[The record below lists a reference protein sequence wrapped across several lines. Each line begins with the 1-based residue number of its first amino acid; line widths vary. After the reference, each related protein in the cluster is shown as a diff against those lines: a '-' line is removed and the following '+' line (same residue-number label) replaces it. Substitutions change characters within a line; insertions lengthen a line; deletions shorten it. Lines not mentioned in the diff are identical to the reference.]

1 MPPEPEPAVQ
11 PARVPESLSPTW
23 ISRWWPSSRV
33 FLMQLSL
40 PSAQCRVTPGYKLYV
55 GARSKRVSGMISGC
69 QCHQYLLDTVGLNRT
84 GSSHRRHE
92 EESHHCGQGEVD
104 MHVWRAVSRLVISQ
118 QRTPSTTCTP
128 VLLHGRYNVGAR
140 ALPQGMIRCARKPC
154 ALNRHRH
161 QLTVRRQQCKMRLC
175 SFCATKRARNQARTK
190 VIASIRESG
199 ARRKCA
205 RQFNTDKTELLWRQ
219 DDQISP
225 L

>member
-1 MPPEPEPAVQ
+1 MPPEPDPAVQ
-11 PARVPESLSPTW
+11 PDRVPESVSPTW
-23 ISRWWPSSRV
+23 SSRWWPSSRV

-55 GARSKRVSGMISGC
+55 GARSRRVSGMISGC
-69 QCHQYLLDTVGLNRT
+69 QCHQYILDTVGLNGA

-92 EESHHCGQGEVD
+92 ERSHHCGHGEVD
-104 MHVWRAVSRLVISQ
+104 MHVWRAVSCLVISQ
-118 QRTPSTTCTP
+118 QRMLSTTCTL

-140 ALPQGMIRCARKPC
+140 ALPQGMIRCARIPC
-154 ALNRHRH
+154 ALSCHQY
-161 QLTVRRQQCKMRLC
+161 QLTEARQQWTMGLC
-175 SFCATKRARNQARTK
+175 SVCATKRARNQARTG

-199 ARRKCA
+199 VRRKCA